1 VGGNLAVV
9 AGFQHLLGLA
19 MALALYT
26 TLIRRHA
33 PRWAATVATAP
44 LLLDAYQL
52 QMEQTI
58 MPDVTFE
65 ALITTGLTILLWHP
79 RPGLWRVAAGAL
91 VLGLATDVRQI
102 GELLIM
108 LALPDRST
116 RRGRRDATLLATLYD
131 TAARV
136 QELADLTVRD
146 LLN

>member
-1 VGGNLAVV
+1 
-9 AGFQHLLGLA
+9 
-19 MALALYT
+19 
-26 TLIRRHA
+26 
-33 PRWAATVATAP
+33 
-44 LLLDAYQL
+44 
-52 QMEQTI
+52 